1 MSYLLNDPADFREEM
16 IRGFVAANSEFV
28 RPVDGGVVR
37 AHGTPSGEVAV
48 VIGGGSGHYPAFA
61 GLVGQ
66 GLAHGAAMGDVF
78 ASPSAHQVYSV
89 AKAAATD
96 AGVLLTYGNYAGD
109 CLNFDQAQARLVAEG
124 IPCRTIVVTDDI
136 ASASEDEAHKRRGVA
151 GDLVVFRAAGWA
163 AAKGRSL
170 DDVWELAAHA
180 NNRTRTLGV
189 AFSGCTLPG
198 AGHPLFTVPSGT
210 MSVGMGIHG
219 EPGIAADQPLRT
231 AAELAAVLVEALLA
245 SRPGDLADDESRVAV
260 VLNGLGSVKYE
271 ELFLTY
277 GFVAQRLADA
287 GLVIVAPEVGEMVTS
302 FEMAGVSLT
311 LGWLDDDLEQAWL
324 SPAATPAFRRGV
336 VDAATPDRY
345 TAPLAESE
353 TASLKP
359 ASLKPASA
367 ESQAAAEDVVAA
379 LRAVRD
385 VLDEKVDELGR
396 IDAIAGDGDHGIGMQ
411 RGSVAGFEAAA
422 KAAKAGAGASSTLQA
437 AADAWADRAGGSSG
451 ALWGIALR
459 AVAASLGDDAAPDG
473 KAVASGVRGA
483 LDAITTTGKAQ
494 LGDKTMV
501 DALIPFALQL
511 WDGVDAGASLPDA
524 WRVAAEAATTAAE
537 ATAQLQPRVGRA
549 RSHPGRSIGTPDPG
563 AVSLALVVSAVATTL
578 AATEG
583 RS

>member
-37 AHGTPSGEVAV
+37 AHGTPPGEVAV

-89 AKAAATD
+89 ARSAATD

-109 CLNFDQAQARLVAEG
+109 CLNFDQAEARLVAEG

-170 DDVWELAAHA
+170 DDVWDLAGRA
-180 NNRTRTLGV
+180 NDRTRTLGV

-198 AGHPLFTVPSGT
+198 ASHPLFTVPSGT

-219 EPGIAADQPLRT
+219 EPGIAADQPLLT
-231 AAELAAVLVEALLA
+231 ATELAGILVERLLA
-245 SRPGDLADDESRVAV
+245 SRPADLADDESRVAV
-260 VLNGLGSVKYE
+260 ILNGLGSVKYE

-277 GFVAQRLADA
+277 GFVADRLADA

-311 LGWLDDDLEQAWL
+311 RGWLDDDLEQARL
-324 SPAATPAFRRGV
+324 RR
-336 VDAATPDRY
+336 
-345 TAPLAESE
+345 
-353 TASLKP
+353 
-359 ASLKPASA
+359 
-367 ESQAAAEDVVAA
+367 
-379 LRAVRD
+379 RAVLLAVPRCR
-385 VLDEKVDELGR
+385 GR
-396 IDAIAGDGDHGIGMQ
+396 
-411 RGSVAGFEAAA
+411 
-422 KAAKAGAGASSTLQA
+422 T
-437 AADAWADRAGGSSG
+437 
-451 ALWGIALR
+451 
-459 AVAASLGDDAAPDG
+459 
-473 KAVASGVRGA
+473 GVRLFTRHA
-483 LDAITTTGKAQ
+483 AH
-494 LGDKTMV
+494 LG
-501 DALIPFALQL
+501 LRGC
-511 WDGVDAGASLPDA
+511 GVA
-524 WRVAAEAATTAAE
+524 
-537 ATAQLQPRVGRA
+537 
-549 RSHPGRSIGTPDPG
+549 
-563 AVSLALVVSAVATTL
+563 
-578 AATEG
+578 
-583 RS
+583 